1 MVGRNS
7 GLCPS
12 LGREADRSRLE
23 LRLFKV
29 AALTV
34 RKGEKM
40 VLTRRRFFYTGSA
53 AALAV
58 HATILRRPALA
69 QAAALAASDRVRFAL
84 IGSGLRGCQ
93 HLMYSLTIP
102 GVECVA
108 VSDLYEGRQQ
118 AAREYLK
125 KDVPVTRDYR
135 SILDRK
141 DVDAILVATPD
152 HQHSRIVEDACAAGK
167 DVYCEKPLTHKVE
180 EGFSIIDATQG
191 NMRIVQAGA
200 QRVSSILF
208 AKGKEIYDSG
218 RLGKV
223 YAIEGYTDRNSPG
236 GAWEY
241 PIPPDASEA
250 TIDWNTFLA
259 GAPKR
264 PFDTARFF
272 RWRCFTDYGEGLG
285 GDLFVHLIS
294 GIQYITGVN
303 MPPLRAQT
311 TGGIF
316 RWNDGRE
323 FPDLMETLYD
333 YPDFRVSIRCNQ
345 NNDAGES
352 TIFYGTKGTLTL
364 ATTTLTFQPQN
375 VTEQPQTYA
384 MIGWPAKLR
393 NEYLAEWNKEHPQTP
408 VLSASLNAT
417 AESFSVPPQ
426 YADTADHQANFFQAV
441 RTRKTPVEDAVF
453 GNNAAIS
460 CHMANASYFNNSQ
473 VIWDAKEKRIK
484 A

>member
-1 MVGRNS
+1 M
-7 GLCPS
+7 
-12 LGREADRSRLE
+12 A
-23 LRLFKV
+23 
-29 AALTV
+29 
-34 RKGEKM
+34 
-40 VLTRRRFFYTGSA
+40 LTRRSFLRSGSM
-53 AALAV
+53 
-58 HATILRRPALA
+58 
-69 QAAALAASDRVRFAL
+69 AALAAPTTVLGWPAFAQSAATSPSDRVRFAL
-84 IGSGLRGCQ
+84 VGSGVRGCQ
-93 HLMYSLTIP
+93 HLGYSLTIP

-108 VSDLYEGRQQ
+108 VSDLYDGRQQ

-135 SILDRK
+135 AILDRK

-180 EGFSIIDATQG
+180 EGFSIIDAAQRHK
-191 NMRIVQAGA
+191 RIVQAGA

-208 AKGKEIYDSG
+208 VKGKEIYESG

-223 YAIEGYTDRNSPG
+223 YAIEGYTDRNSRE
-236 GAWEY
+236 GAWVY

-250 TIDWNTFLA
+250 TIDWKAFLGPA
-259 GAPKR
+259 QKR
-264 PFDTARFF
+264 LFDSARFF

-294 GIQYITGVN
+294 GIRYITGVN

-316 RWNDGRE
+316 RWQDGRE

-345 NNDAGES
+345 NNNAGES
-352 TIFYGTKGTLTL
+352 TILYGTGGTLTL
-364 ATTTLTFQPQN
+364 RTTTLTFQPQN
-375 VTEQPQTYA
+375 VTEQPETYA
-384 MIGWPAKLR
+384 TIGWPAKLR
-393 NEYLAEWNKEHPQTP
+393 NEYLAQWNEEHLQTP
-408 VLSASLNAT
+408 PLAASLNAT
-417 AESFSVPPQ
+417 AESFSVPAQ
-426 YADTADHQANFFQAV
+426 YADTADHQANFFQSV
-441 RTRKTPVEDAVF
+441 RTRKAPVEDAVF

-460 CHMANASYFNNSQ
+460 CHMANASYFKNSQ
-473 VIWDAKEKRIK
+473 AVWDAGAKRIK